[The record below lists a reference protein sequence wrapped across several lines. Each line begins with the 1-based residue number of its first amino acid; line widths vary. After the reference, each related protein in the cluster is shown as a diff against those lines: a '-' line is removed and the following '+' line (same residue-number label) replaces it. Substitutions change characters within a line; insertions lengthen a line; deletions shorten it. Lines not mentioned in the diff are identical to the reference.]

1 MLIKETHNGTDAKKS
16 LILAGGGIRV
26 AYQVGV
32 LKALEEESMEFNHV
46 DGTSGGIFNAAM
58 LASGERVEDLRNHW
72 IQLNLT
78 HFVSPVKLKNYLT
91 PWKLKGMG
99 DTDTIR
105 TKVLP
110 HFKVHIEEIKAKG
123 LPITFSVCNFSKKTV
138 QAIPTNDLHENH
150 LLAGISLPIV
160 MPALKVGEEWFID
173 AVWIKDAHLM
183 EAVRRGA
190 EEIWVVWGIGNHPDY
205 LPGALNQYVH
215 SIEMSANGALWEEF
229 EQIKGINKA
238 IGRNESE
245 FGQQQA
251 IKVHLIRPPLPLP
264 LDPDLF
270 FNKITCRDLINMGY
284 EDGKK
289 YLSAIPENGALL
301 DESLTSTPGVGH
313 QLGFRLHFSGEITWK
328 ESVSPVSMFVF
339 LRYTDLEEKAHIDV
353 FTSLF
358 LGHFNKEYSGYQSR
372 FRQKKNKSGSS
383 IYEIETTMII
393 EKRVYCLVVRFNAH
407 SQWHWMLGMDF
418 KELEL
423 VLYPKLEADPEI
435 AMEGTLFQSFTSRM
449 KGFWWALA
457 KKKGGGRGGIGFK
470 LKMFKKI
477 FYNEV

>member
-1 MLIKETHNGTDAKKS
+1 MLIKKSHNETDAKKS

-32 LKALEEESMEFNHV
+32 LKALEEEEMEFNHV
-46 DGTSGGIFNAAM
+46 DGTSGGLFNAAM
-58 LASGERVEDLRNHW
+58 LASGQQVDDLRSNW

-78 HFVSPVKLKNYLT
+78 HFVSAVPLKDYLT

-99 DTDTIR
+99 DTDAIR

-110 HFKVHIEEIKAKG
+110 HFKVRIDEIRKKA
-123 LPITFSVCNFSKKTV
+123 LPITFSLCNFSKKTV
-138 QAIPTNDLHENH
+138 QAIPSKDLHENH

-160 MPALKVGEEWFID
+160 MPALKVADEWFID

-205 LPGALNQYVH
+205 FSGALNQYVH

-229 EQIKGINKA
+229 EQIKWINKG
-238 IGRNESE
+238 IERGESE

-251 IKVHLIRPPLPLP
+251 VKVHLIHPPLPLP

-270 FNKITCRDLINMGY
+270 FKKITSRDLMNMGY
-284 EDGKK
+284 QDAKK
-289 YLSAIPENGALL
+289 YLSDIPENGALL
-301 DESLTSTPGVGH
+301 NDTLTSTPGIGDH
-313 QLGFRLHFSGEITWK
+313 MGFRLQFSGNLTWK
-328 ESVSPVSMFVF
+328 ENVSQVSVYVF
-339 LRYTDLEEKAHIDV
+339 LRYADLEENGQTAV

-358 LGHFNKEYSGYQSR
+358 LEHLNQEYSGYQGR
-372 FRQKKNKSGSS
+372 FQRKKDESGLAV
-383 IYEIETTMII
+383 YEIETSMII
-393 EKRVYCLVVRFNAH
+393 ENRVYLLVARFNGN
-407 SQWHWMLGMDF
+407 SPWHWMLGMDF

-423 VLYPKLEADPEI
+423 VLYPKLDADPEI
-435 AMEGTLFQSFTSRM
+435 VMEGTLLQSFSSRM

-457 KKKGGGRGGIGFK
+457 KKRNGGKGGIGFK
-470 LKMFKKI
+470 LKMIKKML
-477 FYNEV
+477 YNEV